1 MSVER
6 EKKKRNRTGL
16 TNDTKHRKIKKK
28 KRRSERKCDYCH
40 SIEET
45 VKAYP
50 EGKVVS
56 ALN

>member
-1 MSVER
+1 MER

-28 KRRSERKCDYCH
+28 RRRERKCDYCH
-40 SIEET
+40 RSEET
-45 VKAYP
+45 VTAYP